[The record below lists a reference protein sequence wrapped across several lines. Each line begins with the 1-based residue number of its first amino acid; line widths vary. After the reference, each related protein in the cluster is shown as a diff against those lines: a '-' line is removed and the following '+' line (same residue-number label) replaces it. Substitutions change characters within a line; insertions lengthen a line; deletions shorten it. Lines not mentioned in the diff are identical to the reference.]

1 MSTHESVIVRKPW
14 GFEYMAYQNEHV
26 ALWVLHIKKGHKTSL
41 HCHPKKTTGLV
52 VVSGTVN
59 INFISDSREITA
71 PGKQM
76 IRRGLFHQTCA
87 LTEDVI
93 VLEIETPVDK
103 NDLVR
108 LNDCYGR
115 ENSGYENSEFELPKS
130 GECLWFDDTPSIFT
144 MFGRTFNVEKA
155 TLNVIESKI
164 DTDIIV
170 FLQGSLLKNI
180 DCKTQE
186 VIIPGDVGFARVVK
200 VVASQMNGFSDDAVI
215 LTLS

>member
-14 GFEYMAYQNEHV
+14 GFEYMAYQNDDV

-41 HCHPKKTTGLV
+41 HCHPKKTTGLI

-59 INFISDSREITA
+59 INFISDSKEITA

-108 LNDCYGR
+108 MNDCYGR
-115 ENSGYENSEFELPKS
+115 ENSGYENKEFELPKS
-130 GECLWFDDTPSIFT
+130 EECLWFDDTPIIFQ
-144 MFGRTFNVEKA
+144 MFGRTFNLEKA
-155 TLNVIESKI
+155 ALNVIESKL

-170 FLQGSLLKNI
+170 FLRGSLLKII
-180 DCKTQE
+180 DEKIQN
-186 VIIPGDVGFARVVK
+186 VIIPGDVGFAKVVK
-200 VVASQMNGFSDDAVI
+200 VVASQMDGFSDDAVI